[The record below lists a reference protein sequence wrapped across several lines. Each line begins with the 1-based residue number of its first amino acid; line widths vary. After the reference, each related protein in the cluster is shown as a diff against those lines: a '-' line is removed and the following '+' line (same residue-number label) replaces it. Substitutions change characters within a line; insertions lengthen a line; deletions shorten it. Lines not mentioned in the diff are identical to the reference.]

1 MSRTRNSL
9 NNFKWALIGQSLGI
23 VVSFVARIFFIR
35 KLGNDYLGLNG
46 LFTNILT
53 ILTLAELGV
62 GDAINYSLYKPL
74 ADKDLKKCKMLMN
87 LYKKL
92 YTIIG
97 IVILILGLCITP
109 FLSFIIKD
117 MPNVPNISLIFML
130 FVVNTAISYFY
141 SYKRNLL
148 IADQNRYIA
157 TIYRYGIYI
166 ITNVVQ
172 IFYLLI
178 TSNYIGFL
186 VIQIIFTLIE
196 NILVSKHADKM
207 YPYLKEESDIPLD
220 KKTKDSIVKNTKAL
234 VMHKIGGVVVN
245 STDNIIISKF
255 VNLVA
260 VGLYSNYYM
269 VTNALML
276 VINQVYSSILASVG
290 NLCNKKDKNY
300 QYAVFKN
307 MEFMTFWIATFTSVS
322 LLCLIDDFIKIWV
335 GKEYLL
341 SNITVIVI
349 VLNFYISISRKAV
362 LTFRDATGVFY
373 KDRYKALVEALI
385 NIVASLILVLK
396 YQITGVFIGTVISSI
411 LACICVEPYVLYKYG
426 FKRSAKSYYK
436 NYLKKCM
443 ISLIIVVITYGIC
456 SMFSLN
462 IYLNFILKAMICLI
476 VPNMIILLIYRNSEE
491 IKFFYKRIWHLIPR
505 KEVKHEKF

>member
-23 VVSFVARIFFIR
+23 VVSFIARIFFIR

-74 ADKDLKKCKMLMN
+74 ANRDLEKCKILMK

-97 IVILILGLCITP
+97 VVILILGLCITP
-109 FLSFIIKD
+109 FLSFVIKD
-117 MPNVPNISLIFML
+117 MPNVPNISLIFIL
-130 FVVNTAISYFY
+130 FVINTAISYFY

-157 TIYRYGIYI
+157 TIYRYGIYV
-166 ITNVVQ
+166 ITNIVQ
-172 IFYLLI
+172 ICYLLI

-186 VIQIIFTLIE
+186 IIQIFFTLLE
-196 NILVSKHADKM
+196 NILVSRHADKI
-207 YPYLKEESDIPLD
+207 YPYLKEECNGSLD
-220 KKTKDSIVKNTKAL
+220 KSTKDDIIKNTKAL

-255 VNLVA
+255 VNLIA

-269 VTNALML
+269 ITNALLL

-290 NLCNKKDKNY
+290 NLCNKRDKFY
-300 QYAVFKN
+300 QYKIFKN
-307 MEFMTFWIATFTSVS
+307 IEFMTFWIATFTSAS
-322 LLCLIDDFIKIWV
+322 LLCLIDDFISIWV
-335 GKEYLL
+335 GEEYLL
-341 SNITVIVI
+341 SNITVIVL

-373 KDRYKALVEALI
+373 KDRYKALIEALI
-385 NIVASLILVLK
+385 NIVASMILVFK
-396 YQITGVFIGTVISSI
+396 YQITGVFMGTVISSI
-411 LACICVEPYVLYKYG
+411 LTCICVEPYVLYKYG
-426 FKRSAKSYYK
+426 FKRSAKLYYK
-436 NYLKKCM
+436 NYVKKSI
-443 ISLIIVVITYGIC
+443 ISLIVIIITYVVC
-456 SMFSLN
+456 NMFNFNL
-462 IYLNFILKAMICLI
+462 YLNLILKFIVCLI
-476 VPNMIILLIYRNSEE
+476 VPNIVILFVYRNSEE
-491 IKFFYKRIWHLIPR
+491 VQFFYKKVMHLIVG
-505 KEVKHEKF
+505 KEEIV